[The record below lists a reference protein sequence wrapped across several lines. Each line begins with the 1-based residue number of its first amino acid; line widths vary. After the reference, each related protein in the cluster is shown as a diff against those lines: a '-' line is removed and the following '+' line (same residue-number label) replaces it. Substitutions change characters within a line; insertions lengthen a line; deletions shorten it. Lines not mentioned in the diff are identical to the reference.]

1 MMKFTRVCLFV
12 YLFVSGF
19 SSHSSIFYLYGKS
32 PLPVKGYTYWPTL
45 GTYRHWAMRVF
56 LACHT
61 YCDTGHIFIMVPWTR
76 DTHTYYRPFGSAT
89 VTTCFYDF
97 SPSRLIFEHPTFRLQ
112 GEGSNRL
119 RHRRGLKWVVVF
131 VLLHVMLLT
140 LNYPRTGPKAVP
152 KAT

>member
-1 MMKFTRVCLFV
+1 MKFTRVCLFV

-19 SSHSSIFYLYGKS
+19 SSHSSIFYLYGNVTITGEGLYILTYARHLS
-32 PLPVKGYTYWPTL
+32 PLSNEG
-45 GTYRHWAMRVF
+45 F

-97 SPSRLIFEHPTFRLQ
+97 SPSRLIFDNPTFRLQ